1 MKRLVLMSLLALG
14 SLSFAGCATDSTT
27 RESVA
32 VVAGPA
38 ALAIELPGIPGDGKP
53 REVRVLLD
61 EPSVKLVSIVLRAG
75 TVLPPH
81 HSKARVTILALQG
94 GGTLI
99 VGEERLRLDAT
110 RAVALAPGVG
120 HAVEPDAGQDLV
132 LLIHHLGPR

>member
-1 MKRLVLMSLLALG
+1 
-14 SLSFAGCATDSTT
+14 
-27 RESVA
+27 
-32 VVAGPA
+32 
-38 ALAIELPGIPGDGKP
+38 
-53 REVRVLLD
+53 
-61 EPSVKLVSIVLRAG
+61 
-75 TVLPPH
+75 
-81 HSKARVTILALQG
+81 VTILALQG